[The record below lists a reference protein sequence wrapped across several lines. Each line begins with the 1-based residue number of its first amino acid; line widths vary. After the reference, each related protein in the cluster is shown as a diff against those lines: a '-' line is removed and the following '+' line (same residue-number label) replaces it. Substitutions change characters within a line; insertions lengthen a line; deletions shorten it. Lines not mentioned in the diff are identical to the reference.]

1 MNRVLA
7 KLIAGAVA
15 CGIAITALPAAAA
28 TGTVVQTENGPVRG
42 TAAKDYRSFE
52 GIPYAAPP
60 IGERRWTSPAPP
72 AKWTSTLD
80 ATRPGNTCAQ
90 TGDFIGDKPSE
101 SEDCLTLNVT
111 APRGARKLPVMV
123 WIHGGGFFSGSG
135 GIYQAGQLATK
146 GDVVVVTVNYR
157 LGVFGFLAH
166 PELTN
171 SGNFGLEDQQAALR
185 WVQRNVGQFGGDP
198 SQVTLFGESAGGVS
212 TCVHLAAPGSAGLFQ
227 RAIIQSGPCALT
239 TQWPY
244 GEDGNWVSRPRAT
257 AEKAGLKLAAG
268 LGCDTV
274 DCLKTKSVA
283 DLEAASSGG
292 NGYGPVYGGGGV
304 LPISPEQALATG
316 HFNKVP
322 VIQGTTRD
330 EHQTF
335 QAAIEG
341 FMGHPT
347 TKDDYDN
354 DLTGFFGADKAAK
367 IKAKYPLGDVPGATM
382 SSIWTDYSWSCT
394 ALRAD
399 KMLAPRTPTYAY
411 EFADEKAPWF
421 ADAGKPSFA
430 TGAYHASELQYLF
443 PGVYGSGN
451 LPAAQQKLAD
461 QMIKYWSRFAYTGN
475 PNGPGSPEWS
485 RSTGSNVLSMAP
497 GRIKPVDFGAEHN
510 CGFWN
515 GFER

>member
-1 MNRVLA
+1 MKRVLGT
-7 KLIAGAVA
+7 LIAAGLAF
-15 CGIAITALPAAAA
+15 TALPAAAD
-28 TGTVVQTENGPVRG
+28 TGPVVQTENGRVRG
-42 TAAKDYRSFE
+42 TVTKDYRAFE
-52 GIPYAAPP
+52 GIPYAASPV
-60 IGERRWTSPAPP
+60 GERRWSPPVPP
-72 AKWTSTLD
+72 ANWTSTLD

-135 GIYQAGQLATK
+135 GIYQGGQLATK
-146 GDVVVVTVNYR
+146 GDVVVVTFNYR

-166 PELTN
+166 PGLED
-171 SGNFGLEDQQAALR
+171 SGNFGLQDQQAALR
-185 WVQRNVGQFGGDP
+185 WVQRNVTQFGGDP

-212 TCVHLAAPGSAGLFQ
+212 TCAHLAAPGSAGLFQ

-257 AEKAGLKLAAG
+257 AEQAGQKLAAT
-268 LGCDTV
+268 LGCDTIA
-274 DCLKTKSVA
+274 CLRTKSVP
-283 DLEAASSGG
+283 DLLTASNGG

-341 FMGHPT
+341 FMGRAT
-347 TKDDYDN
+347 SKDDYDN
-354 DLTGFFGADKAAK
+354 DLTAFFGADKAAK
-367 IKAKYPLGDVPGATM
+367 IKAHYPLNDVPGAVM

-394 ALRAD
+394 ALRTD
-399 KMLAPRTPTYAY
+399 KMLSRRTPTYAY

-421 ADAGKPSFA
+421 ADAANPSFP

-461 QMIKYWSRFAYTGN
+461 QMIKYWARFAYTGN
-475 PNGPGSPEWS
+475 PNGPGLADWP
-485 RSTGSNVLSMAP
+485 RFAGSSVLSLAP
-497 GRIKPVDFGAEHN
+497 AKTTQADLAGEHH
-510 CGFWN
+510 CGFWDTI
-515 GFER
+515 